1 MNCTTNNTGAP
12 TTDSAVAEPALARA
26 IPACDVWE
34 AGDGVHIVAE
44 MPGVEPGAVEVTIER
59 DVLTLR
65 GKAARFRATVAS
77 PAQMVEYVRRF
88 RLSDTVEADATRA
101 SCKNGLVSVL
111 VPKKQPTQRKIAV
124 SAG

>member
-1 MNCTTNNTGAP
+1 MNCTTKNTGTP
-12 TTDSAVAEPALARA
+12 TTDSTVAEPAISRA

-44 MPGVEPGAVEVTIER
+44 MPGVEPGAIEVTIER

-65 GKAARFRATVAS
+65 GKAARLPASVSS
-77 PAQMVEYVRRF
+77 PAQMVEYVRKF
-88 RLSDTVEADATRA
+88 QLSDAVEADATRA

-111 VPKKQPTQRKIAV
+111 VPKKHPTQRKIAV